1 VITTAEMDAREGS
14 LDPSQLLNVE
24 QSMRDIIQD
33 LGTRPPSVS
42 KIDNDQ
48 ATADVTP
55 MPPCRVACLP
65 ARAERDELAGSMLAN
80 LLQQQG
86 SDAWSAPG
94 KLAADEL
101 LGLLGKVDAD
111 VVCISVVEPSTVI
124 HARYLCL
131 KVRTQFPHIK
141 IVVGLWG
148 DTEGTSE
155 SAKRLRDSEADEVV
169 ISLADAVVQIAK
181 LAPISLEPM
190 SPAPIPGDEDDR
202 LTALQD
208 LHLLDTGV
216 EPVFDR
222 ITAKL
227 TRVFEVPIAL
237 ISLVDRDRLFFKSQ
251 TGLPEDLARLREAPR
266 DVSVCG
272 HVVAKNEI
280 TVIEDLA
287 RDRRFAS
294 NPWIKARGLRFYAGA
309 PLHAPGGQP
318 IGSLCLLDTKP
329 RPFTTRDQRHLQEYA
344 SEVME
349 EIEKRVLKPRTADVP
364 TAS

>member
-1 VITTAEMDAREGS
+1 
-14 LDPSQLLNVE
+14 
-24 QSMRDIIQD
+24 
-33 LGTRPPSVS
+33 
-42 KIDNDQ
+42 
-48 ATADVTP
+48 
-55 MPPCRVACLP
+55 
-65 ARAERDELAGSMLAN
+65 MLAH

-86 SDAWSAPG
+86 SEAWSAPG
-94 KLAADEL
+94 KLVAGEL
-101 LGLLGKVDAD
+101 LGLLEKVDAD

-131 KVRTQFPHIK
+131 KVRAQFPRIK

-148 DTEGTSE
+148 DAEGATEA
-155 SAKRLRDSEADEVV
+155 AKRLRDSGADEVV
-169 ISLADAVVQIAK
+169 VSLADAVLQIVK
-181 LAPISLEPM
+181 LAPLTIEPM
-190 SPAPIPGDEDDR
+190 TAAPVPDDDEER
-202 LTALQD
+202 LAALHE
-208 LHLLDTGV
+208 LHLLDTDA

-227 TRVFEVPIAL
+227 ARVFEVPIAL

-251 TGLPEDLARLREAPR
+251 TGLPEDLARSREAPR

-272 HVVAKNEI
+272 HVVAQNEI

-294 NPWIKARGLRFYAGA
+294 NPWLKARGLRFYAGA

-318 IGSLCLLDTKP
+318 IGSLCLIDIKP
-329 RPFTTRDQRHLQEYA
+329 RPFATRDQRHLQEYA

-349 EIEKRVLKPRTADVP
+349 EIAKRAPQPGQK
-364 TAS
+364 